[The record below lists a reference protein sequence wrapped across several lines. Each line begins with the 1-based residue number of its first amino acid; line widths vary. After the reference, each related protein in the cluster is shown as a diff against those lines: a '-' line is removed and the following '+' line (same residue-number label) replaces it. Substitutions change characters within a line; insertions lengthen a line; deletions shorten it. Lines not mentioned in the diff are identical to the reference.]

1 MFDLLVKEGTLA
13 INIPNNLFDSYI
25 TKFRKCHIIIDV
37 DAYSEFMDV
46 ITNNGNYKTVFLKK
60 DVSK

>member
-25 TKFRKCHIIIDV
+25 TKFRKCNIVIDV

-60 DVSK
+60 NN